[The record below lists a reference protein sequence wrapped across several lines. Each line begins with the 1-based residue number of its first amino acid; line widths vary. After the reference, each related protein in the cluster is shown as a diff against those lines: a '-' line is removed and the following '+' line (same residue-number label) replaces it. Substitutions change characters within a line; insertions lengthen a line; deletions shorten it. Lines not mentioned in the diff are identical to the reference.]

1 MCLQNY
7 KFNMAFRMKVKM
19 MKVKNTKPNKKICVA
34 LFFFA
39 NFISG
44 LSNTII
50 KPLTLVIKNRG

>member
-1 MCLQNY
+1 
-7 KFNMAFRMKVKM
+7 MAFRIKVKM